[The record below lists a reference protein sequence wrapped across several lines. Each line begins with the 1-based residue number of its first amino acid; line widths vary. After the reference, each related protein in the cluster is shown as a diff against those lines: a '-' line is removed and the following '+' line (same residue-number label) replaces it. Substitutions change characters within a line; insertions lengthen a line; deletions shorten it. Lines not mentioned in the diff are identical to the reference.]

1 MQQPRSVADVDSCF
15 DPLPEVLEA
24 LRGGELVIVV
34 DDEHRENEGDLIG
47 AAELVTPA
55 MVNFMARY
63 GRGLICVAMES
74 GALEALRLARMNPVA
89 SGDPFRTAWM
99 ESVDA
104 ASGITTGISAAD
116 RARTIQVL
124 AGEKS
129 MPRDLIR
136 PGHVFPLEAKPGG
149 VLERAGHTEA
159 AVDLVRLAG
168 MKPCGVI
175 CEVLQDD
182 GEMARLPA
190 LTGFRREHGLKM
202 TSVAEV
208 LRYRYR
214 HESLVTLAQEIPM
227 PLRVGEFTCRMYYS
241 IPEDKHHIAMVLG
254 EPHRQDAPLVRVHSE
269 CLTGDVFGSLR
280 CDCGGQ
286 LHDAMARIAEE
297 GHGVVVYMRQEG
309 RGIGLS
315 NKIHAYALQDQGLD
329 TVEANVRLGFKAD
342 LRDYGISAQI
352 LRHLG
357 IHRLRLLTNNPD
369 KIEKLARYGMQI
381 VQRVPTAR
389 AATPHNARYLETKRS
404 KMGHLL

>member
-1 MQQPRSVADVDSCF
+1 M

-24 LRGGELVIVV
+24 LRRGELVIVA
-34 DDEHRENEGDLIG
+34 DDETRENEGDLIG
-47 AAELVTPA
+47 AAERVTPE
-55 MVNFMARY
+55 MVNFMARF
-63 GRGLICVAMES
+63 GRGLICVAMETE
-74 GALEALRLARMNPVA
+74 GLEALRLARMNPVA

-104 ASGITTGISAAD
+104 ASGISTGISAAD

-124 AGEKS
+124 AGESS
-129 MPRDLIR
+129 MPRDLVR
-136 PGHVFPLEAKPGG
+136 PGHVFPLEAKSGG

-159 AVDLVRLAG
+159 AVDLTRLAG
-168 MKPCGVI
+168 LKPRGVI
-175 CEVLQDD
+175 CEILRDD
-182 GEMARLPA
+182 GEMARLPH
-190 LTGFRREHGLKM
+190 LVEFKRTHGLKM

-208 LRYRYR
+208 LQYRFR
-214 HESLVTLAQEIPM
+214 HESLISLAQEIPM
-227 PLRVGEFTCRMYYS
+227 PLRTGEFICKMYYS

-254 EPHRQDAPLVRVHSE
+254 APHLQDAPLVRVHSE

-280 CDCGGQ
+280 CDCGSQ
-286 LHDAMARIAEE
+286 LQDAMDRIAEE

-329 TVEANVRLGFKAD
+329 TVEANVKLGFKAD

-357 IHRLRLLTNNPD
+357 IDRLRLLTNNPD
-369 KIEKLARYGMQI
+369 KIEKLALYGIRI
-381 VQRVPTAR
+381 VERVPTAR
-389 AATPHNARYLETKRS
+389 ADSPHNARYLETKRS
-404 KMGHLL
+404 KLGHLL